1 MAGAEIE
8 IGAIGLIILIGV
20 IGRLFLKKTAISDIF
35 LLIIFGAFC
44 GIFLS
49 SEFVLSFQPLLLEL
63 GALTLLMIILDEGL
77 HLSLKELFLQLHK
90 AVFFSFLSFALS
102 FILTLFACAVLFKL
116 DLMLSFLIS
125 SIFASV
131 APELLS
137 SFFSARET
145 EESTKSMA
153 EIEATL
159 SDSFSVILTFIFL
172 EAIIHHQA
180 QPQPDLLFAEIVLIF
195 FISLALGALGA
206 FIWKLSITKIAQGNE
221 HLVSI
226 GLAAI
231 IYAISHNLGAN
242 SVISVFAFGFFI
254 GNSGHKSIIEVKEFH
269 SEISFFL
276 RTFFFI
282 YLGILI
288 FHSPKSIEVGLFAM
302 VLSVLLAFARAVASR
317 IFSKFEPSIK
327 KGRLIESVSSRGL
340 TSAVLAVLVSEELHL
355 AKIELDFNLPLV
367 ALFVIFITNAISAF
381 LVFKNRKKE

>member
-1 MAGAEIE
+1 MAGAETE
-8 IGAIGLIILIGV
+8 IGTIGLIILIGV

-90 AVFFSFLSFALS
+90 AVFFSFLSFVLS

-180 QPQPDLLFAEIVLIF
+180 QPQLDLLFAEIVLIF

-206 FIWKLSITKIAQGNE
+206 FIWKLSITKIAQGN
-221 HLVSI
+221 
-226 GLAAI
+226 
-231 IYAISHNLGAN
+231 
-242 SVISVFAFGFFI
+242 
-254 GNSGHKSIIEVKEFH
+254 
-269 SEISFFL
+269 
-276 RTFFFI
+276 
-282 YLGILI
+282 
-288 FHSPKSIEVGLFAM
+288 
-302 VLSVLLAFARAVASR
+302 
-317 IFSKFEPSIK
+317 
-327 KGRLIESVSSRGL
+327 
-340 TSAVLAVLVSEELHL
+340 
-355 AKIELDFNLPLV
+355 
-367 ALFVIFITNAISAF
+367 
-381 LVFKNRKKE
+381 